1 MKLTTGLIAIT
12 AVMNGLNVYGKTQTG
27 TQNNLRG
34 NLNKKQS
41 VLGSATTKQLKTGT
55 YVETDRNQN
64 DFKNL
69 GVNLFDNVF
78 IGFLKVNTDG
88 SILAPENFD
97 VKKSLSSDYAQNVV
111 SIGGATYT
119 TDFRACLNNQD
130 ARIALKNALVS
141 FAQQNNVKLNF
152 DFEFPNSDQ
161 EATNYMQLIKDV
173 INELDETVSV
183 ALPYMT
189 KMKHMLHNDLFQE
202 LKSDSRFKSMA
213 FIYDMTREAGCDSAG
228 NCWTAYQ
235 KGSCLVDTQ
244 DLAQIQRIDV
254 GDGNG
259 GSNYIQT
266 KLSGDSYLDLLK
278 TYYNFTDE
286 DMSKLILGMPTYTAV
301 HKEPVKNVQSWGA
314 PDEECGVHQVTLS
327 GGRTDY
333 IPSSADV
340 SKFVSW
346 ADQKN
351 VSEVFIYEAGYTS
364 DDSYSRQMTSDVS
377 FLNNPI
383 NVTVNPDLCDGASSC
398 VGSNVTYGDN
408 LGQLWVTVSPEGL
421 EAEVSFSQSD
431 INYYARE
438 FGLSYSATNT
448 LYNNDNVQLLA
459 ISNQAQEVATLDI
472 SSDTLQSPQ
481 IDRMKSLFENVVPG
495 GRVEIISEDS
505 SNKNNSDSWLY
516 GLFGGIVALGTLY
529 YCLRGSC
536 KSNGEYLP
544 ADTAGDSNNSELG
557 EDQPT
562 PASVEMVDVSQSI
575 ETVNENETV
584 VLDEEQRGSSNLNST
599 GAAYTPVET
608 IAVPLDEVSL

>member
-1 MKLTTGLIAIT
+1 M
-12 AVMNGLNVYGKTQTG
+12 
-27 TQNNLRG
+27 
-34 NLNKKQS
+34 
-41 VLGSATTKQLKTGT
+41 
-55 YVETDRNQN
+55 
-64 DFKNL
+64 
-69 GVNLFDNVF
+69 
-78 IGFLKVNTDG
+78 
-88 SILAPENFD
+88 
-97 VKKSLSSDYAQNVV
+97 
-111 SIGGATYT
+111 
-119 TDFRACLNNQD
+119 
-130 ARIALKNALVS
+130 
-141 FAQQNNVKLNF
+141 NF

-183 ALPYMT
+183 ALPYMSQ
-189 KMKHMLHNDLFQE
+189 MKHMLHNALFQE
-202 LKSDSRFKSMA
+202 LKSDSRFKPMA

-244 DLAQIQRIDV
+244 DPDQIQRIDV
-254 GDGNG
+254 GDANG
-259 GSNYIQT
+259 GSNFIQT
-266 KLSGDSYLDLLK
+266 KLSGESYLDLLK

-286 DMSKLILGMPTYTAV
+286 DMFKLIVGMPTYTAV
-301 HKEPVKNVQSWGA
+301 YKEPVKNVISWGA
-314 PDEECGVHQVTLS
+314 PDEECGVHQVTLPD
-327 GGRTDY
+327 GRTDY

-383 NVTVNPDLCDGASSC
+383 NVTANSDLCDGESTC

-421 EAEVSFSQSD
+421 DAEVSFSQSD

-438 FGLSYSATNT
+438 FGLSYSASNT
-448 LYNNDNVQLLA
+448 LYNKDNVQLLA

-472 SSDTLQSPQ
+472 SSDTIQNPQ

-505 SNKNNSDSWLY
+505 SNKNNSDYLLY
-516 GLFGGIVALGTLY
+516 GLVGGIAALGFLC
-529 YCLRGSC
+529 YCLGGSS
-536 KSNGEYLP
+536 KPRDEYLP
-544 ADTAGDSNNSELG
+544 TDTNGDSNNSESG
-557 EDQPT
+557 DQSA
-562 PASVEMVDVSQSI
+562 PASVELTDVSL
-575 ETVNENETV
+575 E
-584 VLDEEQRGSSNLNST
+584 LDEAQRGSSNS
-599 GAAYTPVET
+599 AAYTPVET
-608 IAVPLDEVSL
+608 IAVSGNEENL